1 MPKRVTE
8 IRIQFKPVPHP
19 LFSRD
24 VVSGVEPNV
33 IAIRIQ
39 PDEGIHWKFAAK
51 QPGQAIQ
58 LSNVRM
64 NFYYKESFGATP
76 GEAYETLLLDAM
88 RGDSTL
94 FNRND
99 EVEVAW
105 SLIMPILER
114 WAQLPP
120 PPFPNYAAGTWVP
133 EAANQLLARD
143 GRAWREP

>member
-1 MPKRVTE
+1 
-8 IRIQFKPVPHP
+8 
-19 LFSRD
+19 
-24 VVSGVEPNV
+24 V

-39 PDEGIHWKFAAK
+39 PDEGIYWDFAAK
-51 QPGQAIQ
+51 RPGQMIQ

-64 NFYYKESFGATP
+64 DFCYERSFGAAP

-88 RGDSTL
+88 RGDATL

-105 SLIMPILER
+105 SLVMPILER

-120 PPFPNYAAGTWVP
+120 PNFPNYAAGTWGP
-133 EAANQLLARD
+133 AAADELLARD
-143 GRAWREP
+143 GRAWSAL